1 MSRMSRYLLVLTLA
15 CGLAMVAC
23 QAGNTTAPDPP
34 PAANNYQVVT
44 ISDLHFNPLD
54 DPSLYS
60 QLVASDPNQWA
71 GIFQGSKIT
80 AMTTAGNDTNYPL
93 LQITLASVKQQMG
106 NSPLVLITGDLL
118 GHYIPSNFYT
128 AYYQP
133 ASVPAT
139 PSPAAVTAMQAFIDK
154 TVTFV
159 ALQIRAAAGSVP
171 VMFAVG
177 NIDTYD
183 LAAMGPDTTF
193 LMNNAQTFYTQFLG
207 NSVDQQT
214 FTTTFTNGGYYSAQ
228 LVGSNLMVIGLDTN
242 SFVDGTPTN
251 ADANAELD
259 WLNFQLA
266 AAKNAGLKV
275 WILMHVPPGANSQG
289 TAQNA
294 VKAGTP
300 GEVSE
305 QTTEMMWD
313 PGIQETFLQTLEN
326 HPGVVTLMLAGHTHM
341 DEYRI
346 LSTGNVLEQLPSI
359 SPCFGNNPAF
369 KVFTIGQTSL
379 TATDYQSYYF
389 NLNSAPLPTQ
399 FSSLYQFSVAYS
411 AQGSLS
417 SSLQQLYPLLAG
429 NPTQQNAYTLYYDS
443 GSTALIPGTP
453 VPWNPI
459 NSTTW
464 PIFACT
470 IGEMD
475 ELDYIQC
482 VNTY

>member
-1 MSRMSRYLLVLTLA
+1 MLA
-15 CGLAMVAC
+15 CQG
-23 QAGNTTAPDPP
+23 GNSVAPDPAP
-34 PAANNYQVVT
+34 VSSNYQVVT
-44 ISDLHFNPLD
+44 ISDLHFNPLY

-60 QLVASDPNQWA
+60 KLVAANPSQWA

-80 AMTTAGNDTNYPL
+80 ATTTAGNDTNYPL
-93 LQITLASVKQQMG
+93 LEITLASIKQQMG
-106 NSPLVLITGDLL
+106 NSPVVLITGDML
-118 GHYIPSNFYT
+118 GHYIPTMFYT
-128 AYYQP
+128 AYYYP

-139 PSPAAVTAMQAFIDK
+139 PSQAAVTAMQQFIDN
-154 TVTFV
+154 TETFV
-159 ALQIRAAAGSVP
+159 AKQIRAAAGNAP

-183 LAAMGPDTTF
+183 LQGLGPDTTF
-193 LMNNAQTFYTQFLG
+193 LMDNAPTFYSQFLTS
-207 NSVDQQT
+207 SVDEQT
-214 FTTTFTNGGYYSAQ
+214 FTTTFASGGYYSAQ
-228 LVGSNLMVIGLDTN
+228 PLGSNLMVIGLNTN
-242 SFVDGTPTN
+242 SFVDGAPTS

-266 AAKNAGLKV
+266 AAQNAGEKV
-275 WILMHVPPGANSQG
+275 WILMHVPPGAFSQG

-326 HPGVVTLMLAGHTHM
+326 YAGVVTLMLAGHTHM

-379 TATDYQSYYF
+379 AATDYQSYYF

-399 FSSLYQFSVAYS
+399 FASLYQFSVAYS

-459 NSTTW
+459 NSATW